1 MAKGTVERRIENVF
15 DGLFSRAFRSG
26 IKPLQ
31 IGRRLLQV
39 VDAERHVDTQGRRVV
54 PNSYLVQLSPAD
66 REGFADLEPALHQE
80 LTIALREYVS
90 QEGYHVDG
98 KPRVAFHTNPDLKK
112 GRFEIEARHV
122 DQGSPAPVATA
133 PTSTPATPDAP
144 APATPPLTVVRD
156 AFDRPPAVL
165 TLPGGQRVEI
175 REGHYVM
182 GRSLDSDVVVN
193 DSNVSR
199 RHAEFVCAAG
209 EVVVR
214 DLGSTNG
221 TKVNGVAVTGE
232 QILRHGDVIGLG
244 AVTITFEAS

>member
-15 DGLFSRAFRSG
+15 DGVFSRAFRSG

-39 VDAERHVDTQGRRVV
+39 VDAERHVDAQGRRVV

-122 DQGSPAPVATA
+122 DQGSP
-133 PTSTPATPDAP
+133 TPAAAEPTTPDAP
-144 APATPPLTVVRD
+144 APATPTLTVVHD

-221 TKVNGVAVTGE
+221 TKVNGVTVTGE

>member
-1 MAKGTVERRIENVF
+1 
-15 DGLFSRAFRSG
+15 
-26 IKPLQ
+26 
-31 IGRRLLQV
+31 
-39 VDAERHVDTQGRRVV
+39 
-54 PNSYLVQLSPAD
+54 
-66 REGFADLEPALHQE
+66 
-80 LTIALREYVS
+80 
-90 QEGYHVDG
+90 
-98 KPRVAFHTNPDLKK
+98 
-112 GRFEIEARHV
+112 
-122 DQGSPAPVATA
+122 
-133 PTSTPATPDAP
+133 
-144 APATPPLTVVRD
+144 
-156 AFDRPPAVL
+156 
-165 TLPGGQRVEI
+165 
-175 REGHYVM
+175 M

>member
-39 VDAERHVDTQGRRVV
+39 VDGERHVDAQGRRVV

-112 GRFEIEARHV
+112 GRFEIEARNV
-122 DQGSPAPVATA
+122 DQGSPAPAVSE
-133 PTSTPATPDAP
+133 PTTPDTP
-144 APATPPLTVVRD
+144 APATPALTVVHD

-221 TKVNGVAVTGE
+221 TEVNGVAVTGE

>member
-39 VDAERHVDTQGRRVV
+39 VDAERHVDAQGRRVV

-112 GRFEIEARHV
+112 GRFEIEARNV
-122 DQGSPAPVATA
+122 NQGSPAPAVSE
-133 PTSTPATPDAP
+133 PTTPDAP
-144 APATPPLTVVRD
+144 APAAPTLTVVHD